1 MMRRA
6 HLIPALTLPLLA
18 AACGDGGADYPS
30 LVPAETI
37 LAEPALPADTAAAAT
52 DPATAAAPVQSRAD
66 ALRNRAQ
73 DLRGPVID
81 PATRARMDRAAA
93 RHR

>member
-18 AACGDGGADYPS
+18 AACGDRGTDYPS
-30 LVPAETI
+30 LVPVETI
-37 LAEPALPADTAAAAT
+37 LAEPALPAAIGATAT
-52 DPATAAAPVQSRAD
+52 DAATAAAPVQSRAE
-66 ALRNRAQ
+66 ALRSRAQ
-73 DLRGPVID
+73 DLSGPVID